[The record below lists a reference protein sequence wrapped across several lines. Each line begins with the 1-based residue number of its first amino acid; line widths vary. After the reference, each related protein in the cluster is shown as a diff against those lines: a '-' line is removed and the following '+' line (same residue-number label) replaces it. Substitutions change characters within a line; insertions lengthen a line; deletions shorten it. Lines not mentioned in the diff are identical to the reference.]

1 MAAAGHFGNK
11 SYSLVKNIANNLGLE
26 YLSAANKEG
35 FLFVYEKFID
45 SDISDRPMIFE
56 VFTNTEDESNAY
68 DAIQKVMVK
77 PETLI
82 ISKLKKVIKSVVG
95 QNGIDAIK
103 KVFR

>member
-1 MAAAGHFGNK
+1 
-11 SYSLVKNIANNLGLE
+11 
-26 YLSAANKEG
+26 
-35 FLFVYEKFID
+35 
-45 SDISDRPMIFE
+45 MIFE